1 MRRSLLKG
9 AGFLAFARWLPAR
22 AEPQVPDIPELSR
35 YLAGRKPRWE
45 RIRLEMPQLA
55 DNGQVVP
62 MRIKVDG
69 PFAPGAEVR
78 SVHLFSEKN
87 PVPLIASFEFP
98 GAVPRVEVDSRVR
111 LAGTQQLVAVATLA
125 DGALLAASADVVVTA
140 NACLDGS

>member
-1 MRRSLLKG
+1 M
-9 AGFLAFARWLPAR
+9 
-22 AEPQVPDIPELSR
+22 PDIPELAR
-35 YLAGRKPRWE
+35 HLAGRKPRWE

-78 SVHLFSEKN
+78 SLRLYSEKN
-87 PVPLIASFEFP
+87 PVPLIANFEFP
-98 GAVPRVEVDSRVR
+98 VAVPRVEVDSRVR

-140 NACLDGS
+140 SA